1 MTFHEFLPLVIVM
14 LALSSG
20 TYILLNIK
28 KFKNDWVT
36 RIYFVVLGL
45 MYIYMGIIYA
55 LVLFGVVEA
64 IPATQAAILM
74 RPVNILAIVTPF
86 LIANRMGL

>member
-1 MTFHEFLPLVIVM
+1 MSFHEFLPLVIIM
-14 LALSSG
+14 LGLSSG

-28 KFKNDWVT
+28 KVRNDWVT
-36 RIYFVVLGL
+36 RIYFVILGL

-55 LVLFGVVEA
+55 LVLFGIVAA

-74 RPVNILAIVTPF
+74 RPVSILAIVTPF
-86 LIANRMGL
+86 LIAKRMGL